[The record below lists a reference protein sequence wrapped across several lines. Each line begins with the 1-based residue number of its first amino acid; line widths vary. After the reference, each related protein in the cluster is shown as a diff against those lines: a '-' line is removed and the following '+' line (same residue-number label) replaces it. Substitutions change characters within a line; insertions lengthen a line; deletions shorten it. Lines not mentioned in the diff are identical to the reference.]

1 MLVRIV
7 HIGAAILVTLAAF
20 ALALHARRIMP
31 TPPSPPPDE
40 LTHLEFSPYWVGM
53 LVQVAAVPLA
63 LIYLFSNTHLFR
75 RAVVG
80 PITPREGLKLFAGLV
95 AIQALTCIYELWLT
109 GLMGEPPAFGTLV
122 VVITGGLLGG
132 WRAGLGLGLMVA
144 LCRGTQGV
152 ILDLGPAIGEAF
164 QTRGLGGVLFGLPWQ
179 GALLWNYCLNL
190 WVSSALWVGV
200 VAGLCADL
208 LGKRRFAPP
217 VAPLLGA
224 GVEAGA
230 GCLGAV
236 AGAPPGLFILIP
248 NVVVSGS
255 AMLVVALIVRNAQ
268 AEAARH
274 RARAA
279 ELARAHAE
287 VRALRAQINPHFLF
301 NALNTIR
308 YFVRTDPETARR
320 LLLDLSEVFQRALR
334 SGEFVPLGD
343 EISYVKAYLALEKA
357 RLNHRLRVEWSIQT
371 DTLLDHPV
379 PTLILQPIVENAV
392 IHGISRQPEGGMV
405 RITIERTED
414 DLVLRVE
421 DDGPGIASARLAE
434 ILDPARGTNAAI
446 GLRNVDGRLRAL
458 YGDEY
463 RLVVESEIGR
473 GTRVEIKVP
482 FQLSN
487 RLKD

>member
-1 MLVRIV
+1 
-7 HIGAAILVTLAAF
+7 
-20 ALALHARRIMP
+20 
-31 TPPSPPPDE
+31 
-40 LTHLEFSPYWVGM
+40 
-53 LVQVAAVPLA
+53 
-63 LIYLFSNTHLFR
+63 
-75 RAVVG
+75 
-80 PITPREGLKLFAGLV
+80 
-95 AIQALTCIYELWLT
+95 
-109 GLMGEPPAFGTLV
+109 
-122 VVITGGLLGG
+122 
-132 WRAGLGLGLMVA
+132 
-144 LCRGTQGV
+144 
-152 ILDLGPAIGEAF
+152 
-164 QTRGLGGVLFGLPWQ
+164 VL
-179 GALLWNYCLNL
+179 
-190 WVSSALWVGV
+190 
-200 VAGLCADL
+200 
-208 LGKRRFAPP
+208 
-217 VAPLLGA
+217 
-224 GVEAGA
+224 
-230 GCLGAV
+230 
-236 AGAPPGLFILIP
+236 
-248 NVVVSGS
+248 
-255 AMLVVALIVRNAQ
+255 
-268 AEAARH
+268 
-274 RARAA
+274 
-279 ELARAHAE
+279 
-287 VRALRAQINPHFLF
+287 
-301 NALNTIR
+301 R

-343 EISYVKAYLALEKA
+343 EISYVKAYLV
-357 RLNHRLRVEWSIQT
+357 RVEWSIQT